1 MPAKW
6 ADVLAP
12 GSAVREEFEKL
23 LSQRIE
29 QDFEPEDELNSC
41 VLDALLEV
49 EDKESLNAELQE
61 VFEDQAAS
69 ISEWYVMVQ

>member
-6 ADVLAP
+6 VDVLAP
-12 GSAVREEFEKL
+12 GSAVRDNFEKL

-69 ISEWYVMVQ
+69 ISDWCVLVQ